1 MTKKLADLQKDAE
14 NNLKAKADS
23 AKWAGVNATVTRE
36 FIAKTAAE
44 FADAHTEAGSITKIL
59 SDTRGELIDY
69 RTQLNDAITRASQ
82 QNLTVID
89 TGDGTFT
96 VAGNTRP
103 DWASDPSGKTGVT
116 DQKVV
121 DAFRDEIQG
130 ILTKATQSDNSAA
143 KVLRLL
149 VDQAKYGFADA
160 SYANRD
166 EAAEKLAKMA
176 KNPADMTLDDIA
188 DFNRTMEKYNGDA
201 LFAEQ
206 FATRL
211 GPKGTLQFWT
221 EMTYAHAGARGS
233 ELETM
238 KSLQKN
244 LSLTLATASFSDS
257 DAMQDWK
264 KNGRDRPRARLPD
277 ALSDRPASRA
287 RDRPLRT

>member
-1 MTKKLADLQKDAE
+1 MDLDALRHGDFSKLGEAVTDWEQMTKKLADLQKDAE

-69 RTQLNDAITRASQ
+69 RTQLNDAITRGSQ
-82 QNLTVID
+82 QNLRVID

-130 ILTKATQSDNSAA
+130 ILTKATHSTTSPTSTAPWRSTTA
-143 KVLRLL
+143 TPCSR
-149 VDQAKYGFADA
+149 
-160 SYANRD
+160 SSSR
-166 EAAEKLAKMA
+166 
-176 KNPADMTLDDIA
+176 PA
-188 DFNRTMEKYNGDA
+188 
-201 LFAEQ
+201 
-206 FATRL
+206 
-211 GPKGTLQFWT
+211 W
-221 EMTYAHAGARGS
+221 
-233 ELETM
+233 
-238 KSLQKN
+238 
-244 LSLTLATASFSDS
+244 
-257 DAMQDWK
+257 
-264 KNGRDRPRARLPD
+264 DRRARSNSGP
-277 ALSDRPASRA
+277 R
-287 RDRPLRT
+287 